1 VMSPPPVQFQDAA
14 AAAWTGGVLLAKKCD
29 ELSQLSKQQRLRC
42 ARCARQVVWRTASV
56 RSDGPGK
63 PEVVRRCA
71 HFAHAGGECKG
82 CAAFGDAAGGGLGGA
97 RDRTMRW
104 FAVAKRKQHAVECLG
119 PRCPHRETWWMQ
131 LASRQERWEEKR
143 GRRKLEKRRRRKLAE
158 EEVKR
163 RKLAEEEVKRR
174 KLAEEEMHRQ
184 EKEDQRMFNEAH
196 WMDEFQ

>member
-1 VMSPPPVQFQDAA
+1 VMSPPPVQFQDA

-131 LASRQERWEEKR
+131 LASRQERWEE
-143 GRRKLEKRRRRKLAE
+143 ERRRRKLAE

-163 RKLAEEEVKRR
+163 RKLAEEEV
-174 KLAEEEMHRQ
+174 HRQ
-184 EKEDQRMFNEAH
+184 EKEDQRMFNKAH
-196 WMDEFQ
+196 WMGEFQ